1 MIKAVKSI
9 AHLCKI
15 LWCNNQD
22 IDLYCMNTYTSCEIK
37 LHAQLNEVPRAV
49 WETTVN
55 ECQGLILKPAIIAL
69 YVVIMI
75 NIIKKVYI
83 CNTFSQ

>member
-1 MIKAVKSI
+1 
-9 AHLCKI
+9 
-15 LWCNNQD
+15 
-22 IDLYCMNTYTSCEIK
+22 MNTYTSCEIK

-69 YVVIMI
+69 YAVIMI
-75 NIIKKVYI
+75 NIIKK
-83 CNTFSQ
+83 SLHL

>member
-1 MIKAVKSI
+1 
-9 AHLCKI
+9 
-15 LWCNNQD
+15 
-22 IDLYCMNTYTSCEIK
+22 MNTYTSCEIK

-49 WETTVN
+49 CETTVN

-83 CNTFSQ
+83 FCNTFSQ